1 MIKNKKSSI
10 EKTIL
15 NLEKIVAKM
24 EMGEGSL
31 EDNIK
36 WFDEGIKLINDCR
49 DELESSEKR
58 VKELIKNSE
67 GSFELKNIE

>member
-1 MIKNKKSSI
+1 MKNKKSSI

>member
-1 MIKNKKSSI
+1 MKNKNISI

-24 EMGEGSL
+24 EKGEGSL

-36 WFDEGIKLINDCR
+36 WFDEGIKLVNDCR
-49 DELESSEKR
+49 DDLEGSKR
-58 VKELIKNSE
+58 VKELIKINE
-67 GSFELKNIE
+67 GSFDLKDIE

>member
-1 MIKNKKSSI
+1 MKNKNISI
-10 EKTIL
+10 EETIV
-15 NLEKIVAKM
+15 NLEKIVTKM
-24 EMGEGSL
+24 ENGEGSL

-36 WFDEGIKLINDCR
+36 WFDEGIKMINDCR

-58 VKELIKNSE
+58 VKELIKNNE

>member
-1 MIKNKKSSI
+1 MKNKKSSI

-36 WFDEGIKLINDCR
+36 WFDEGIKLVNDCR

>member
-1 MIKNKKSSI
+1 MKNKKSSI

-49 DELESSEKR
+49 DELECSEKR

-67 GSFELKNIE
+67 SSFELKNIE

>member
-1 MIKNKKSSI
+1 MKNKKISI

>member
-1 MIKNKKSSI
+1 MKNKNISI

-24 EMGEGSL
+24 EKGEGSL

-36 WFDEGIKLINDCR
+36 WFDEGIKLVNDCR
-49 DELESSEKR
+49 DDLEGSQKR
-58 VKELIKNSE
+58 VKELIKINE
-67 GSFELKNIE
+67 GSFDLKDIE

>member
-1 MIKNKKSSI
+1 MKNKKNSI

>member
-1 MIKNKKSSI
+1 MENKNISI
-10 EKTIL
+10 EETIL
-15 NLEKIVAKM
+15 NLEKIVTKM
-24 EMGEGSL
+24 EKGEGSL

-49 DELESSEKR
+49 NELESSEKL
-58 VKELIKNSE
+58 VKELIKNKK

>member
-1 MIKNKKSSI
+1 MKNKKSSI

-67 GSFELKNIE
+67 SSFELKNIE